1 MADPLLLSRALHY
14 TTTILATG
22 VLSFR
27 GLIAGPARL
36 QSEKVGVDRQLLL
49 IFWAGLALAFFSGA
63 GWLLSV
69 SAAIDGGTWGRAVA
83 DGTAAMVLTETQFG
97 HVWIV
102 RLVVG
107 LLLGAAV
114 GAVSPGLWR
123 RSFELALAAV
133 FAGSLAFAGHAASAP
148 GFKGDIHLLSDALHI
163 IAVCAWVGGLVP
175 YALYLG
181 SIDEGS
187 RSSFADI
194 EDVTRRFSSLG
205 MLAVLTIA
213 TTGIVNS
220 FYLVGSVHL
229 FTHTE
234 YGRLLL
240 IKVALFIAMV
250 GVAAINRYRLVP
262 ALSSRGAVKQLR
274 RNSLIEVCFGLSILC
289 IVAVLGTMPP
299 AALEQAESRLGLGHL
314 SAFGA
319 NWFANLAFS
328 QCLSLQVSMLV
339 KRNWQYAA

>member
-1 MADPLLLSRALHY
+1 MADPLVLSRALHY

-22 VLSFR
+22 ALSFR
-27 GLIAGPARL
+27 GLIAGPVRL

-49 IFWAGLALAFFSGA
+49 IFWAGLALAFFSAA

-97 HVWIV
+97 HVWVV

-114 GAVSPGLWR
+114 GAASAQGIWR

-148 GFKGDIHLLSDALHI
+148 GLKGDIHLLSDALHI

-187 RSSFADI
+187 RSSSADI

-234 YGRLLL
+234 YGQLLL

-250 GVAAINRYRLVP
+250 GVAAINRYRLMP
-262 ALSSRGAVKQLR
+262 ALPSQGAVKRLR

-299 AALEQAESRLGLGHL
+299 AALEQA
-314 SAFGA
+314 A
-319 NWFANLAFS
+319 
-328 QCLSLQVSMLV
+328 
-339 KRNWQYAA
+339 K